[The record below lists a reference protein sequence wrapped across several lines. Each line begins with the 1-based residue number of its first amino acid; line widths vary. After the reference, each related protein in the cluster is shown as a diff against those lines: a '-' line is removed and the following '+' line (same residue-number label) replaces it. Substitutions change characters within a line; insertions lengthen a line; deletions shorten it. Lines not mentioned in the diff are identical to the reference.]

1 MDAIRLDQVTK
12 IYASGWRRRKIVAIQ
27 DVSLVIAYGESVGFI
42 GHNGAGKSSSIRIA
56 LGLQSPTHGS
66 VRLQGLDPRD
76 PSSRRRVSYVPENP
90 LLYDYLRPDELLR
103 MAARMHGVPE
113 SLVEKRCGHWLERLG
128 VAGLGRKRIREL
140 SKGMAQRVALAQAL
154 VSEPEILILD
164 EPLSGL
170 DPLGRREVVD
180 VLMDFRKS
188 GKTFLFSSHILNDVE
203 QLADRFAF
211 IHRGT
216 IRTTESTAAILG
228 ESSETFEVVLESAN
242 RFPGFEPDPGGQQRG
257 TVKSED
263 LAGFLAQV
271 AASGARIVLVRSN
284 NRLENAYLKFV
295 ALAEAKGLA
304 E

>member
-188 GKTFLFSSHILNDVE
+188 GKTLLFSSHILNDVE
-203 QLADRFAF
+203 QLADRCAF
-211 IHRGT
+211 NHRWT
-216 IRTTESTAAILG
+216 IRTPESTAAILG